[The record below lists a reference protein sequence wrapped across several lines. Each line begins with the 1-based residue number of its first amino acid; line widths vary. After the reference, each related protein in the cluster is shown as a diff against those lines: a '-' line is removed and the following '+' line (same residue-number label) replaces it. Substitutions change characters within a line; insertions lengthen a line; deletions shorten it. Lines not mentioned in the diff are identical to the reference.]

1 MMVAR
6 DEGDPRQ
13 QAGRGAPWK
22 YQDELIIMVGDDR
35 VEGGSEKV

>member
-22 YQDELIIMVGDDR
+22 YQDELIMVGDDR